1 MNHRSWGDRLGQF
14 RQSLTANQ
22 SLDFRLLSWAA
33 LVGFLTGGIG
43 TYLHLGV
50 EAILAQRERL
60 ANFLVPYPWLYW
72 TVPCLVTMAMVGLS
86 FTLMRRFAPETSGS
100 GIPQIEGR
108 LMGWFPFHWQRILP
122 VKFFGGILSLGS
134 GMAVGFEG
142 PTIQIGGSVGHMIS
156 QWCRA
161 DAEQTRILIAA
172 GAGAGLTSAFNAPL
186 AGILF
191 ITEEVSPHFD
201 CWPLAYRAVIVAS
214 TIATMVERSLRGQNA
229 VIALTK
235 FDRVPL
241 ESLWMFVLL
250 GIFFGLIGYLF
261 NRYLLQT
268 LQWFSQLPPL
278 LYRLTGLWVGAVIG
292 FLSLL
297 PIPLTGSGE
306 TVVLWAFNSQ
316 APGHVLLSVFL
327 LRFALTLFCYGSGAI
342 GGIFAPMLA
351 IATIGSLG
359 IARELHLWFP
369 TQIPHPGA
377 LGLAGMGALV
387 AATVQAPL
395 TAILLTIEMTD
406 NFFVILPLLVTC
418 LVSTMVAQGLGCRP
432 IYTLLQERLKQHP
445 RHSHHS

>member
-1 MNHRSWGDRLGQF
+1 MNHRSLGDRRSSLW
-14 RQSLTANQ
+14 QSLTANQ
-22 SLDFRLLSWAA
+22 SLDFRVLSWAA
-33 LVGFLTGGIG
+33 LVGLLTGGLG

-50 EAILAQRERL
+50 EVILAQRERL
-60 ANFLVPYPWLYW
+60 ARFLAPYPWLYW
-72 TVPCLVTMAMVGLS
+72 TVPCLVTMAMLGFS
-86 FTLMRRFAPETSGS
+86 FALMRRFAPETSGS

-108 LMGWFPFHWQRILP
+108 LMGWFPFAWQRILP

-134 GMAVGFEG
+134 GMVVGFEG

-191 ITEEVSPHFD
+191 ITEEISPHFD
-201 CWPLAYRAVIVAS
+201 CWPLAYRAVIIAS
-214 TIATMVERSLRGQNA
+214 TLATIVERSIRGQNA

-235 FDRVPL
+235 YDRVPL
-241 ESLWMFVLL
+241 DSLWMFVLL
-250 GIFFGLIGYLF
+250 GIFFGLVGYLF
-261 NRYLLQT
+261 NRYLLAA
-268 LQWFSQLPPL
+268 LNWFSHLPSL
-278 LYRLTGLWVGAVIG
+278 VYRTTGLWVGALIG
-292 FLSLL
+292 LLSLL

-306 TVVLWAFNSQ
+306 TVVIWAFNSQ
-316 APGHVLLSVFL
+316 APGHILLIVFI
-327 LRFALTLFCYGSGAI
+327 LRFFLTLFCYGSGAI

-369 TQIPHPGA
+369 VQIPHPGA
-377 LGLAGMGALV
+377 MALAGMGALV

-432 IYTLLQERLKQHP
+432 IYTLLQARLRQNP
-445 RHSHHS
+445 SRSSL